1 MRAIVVLDHGSRSAD
16 ANAQLEELAR
26 RLAPRLPGTLVRV
39 AHLELAEPN
48 LAEAID
54 ACAAAGAT
62 EIWVHPFFVATG
74 RHVGEDIPRQVAACA
89 RRYPELAI
97 RVTPPLGL
105 HPSVVDAVL
114 ARIAEAVDA
123 EGAGS

>member
-1 MRAIVVLDHGSRSAD
+1 MRAIVVLDHGSRSPE

-26 RLAPRLPGTLVRV
+26 RLAPRLPGALIRV
-39 AHLELAEPN
+39 AHLELAEPS
-48 LAEAID
+48 LSQAID
-54 ACAAAGAT
+54 ACAASGAT

-89 RRYPELAI
+89 RRHPAVAI

-105 HPSVVDAVL
+105 HPGVVDAVL
-114 ARIAEAVDA
+114 ARIADAVDA
-123 EGAGS
+123 ETPGS